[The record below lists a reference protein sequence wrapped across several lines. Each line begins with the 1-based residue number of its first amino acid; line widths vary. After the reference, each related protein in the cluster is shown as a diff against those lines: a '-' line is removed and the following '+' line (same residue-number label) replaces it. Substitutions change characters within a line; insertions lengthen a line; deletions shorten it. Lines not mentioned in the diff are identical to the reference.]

1 MQKLNNQNGFAAFE
15 IVVIVTALLFV
26 GGAGYYAYRVHVT
39 HTAQSGTI
47 DVRELGIK
55 LTISDIN
62 GWNYTVDPGT
72 NNSTVDLEYQG
83 YASGRLTRYNAPPSD
98 PNILDQKQLGSYYFG
113 LTRQPCPCDPI
124 GEQAFNKLTSALNS
138 AVAD

>member
-1 MQKLNNQNGFAAFE
+1 MRLLNQKGFTSTSLVIIA
-15 IVVIVTALLFV
+15 VVLLMIAV
-26 GGAGYYAYRVHVT
+26 AGYYTSNTIHR
-39 HTAQSGTI
+39 GTI
-47 DVRELGIK
+47 DVKELGIK
-55 LTISDIN
+55 LTFSNIN
-62 GWNYTVDPGT
+62 GWTYIIDPGT

-113 LTRQPCPCDPI
+113 LTRQPCPCNPI

-138 AVAD
+138 ATVD